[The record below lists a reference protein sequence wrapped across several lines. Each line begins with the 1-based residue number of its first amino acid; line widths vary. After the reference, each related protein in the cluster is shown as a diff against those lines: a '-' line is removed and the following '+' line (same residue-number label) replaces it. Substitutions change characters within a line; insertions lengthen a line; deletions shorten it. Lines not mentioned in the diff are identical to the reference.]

1 MFCDA
6 RQGSA
11 RKPEVIM
18 GWLGLPCLPACVP
31 DSFGKTFA
39 FPFLGNNLT
48 HHLKLEKK
56 KKCDPR
62 PAMRAR
68 SESRNDYELPAW
80 MDDVLWTW
88 TNQRRTLP
96 KLSRVNIEQFLMVA
110 QGKERKPEVVMGSP
124 LLVYLRHIQNAAD
137 TEMQK
142 HESFSTQFCFPS
154 ISRNLGL
161 AASHSSLGEMT
172 SLIERPTTSGKTSV
186 TSAETHGTST

>member
-48 HHLKLEKK
+48 HHLKLERK

-68 SESRNDYELPAW
+68 SESRNDYEAACLNGRCPLD
-80 MDDVLWTW
+80 MD
-88 TNQRRTLP
+88 
-96 KLSRVNIEQFLMVA
+96 
-110 QGKERKPEVVMGSP
+110 KPEENFAK
-124 LLVYLRHIQNAAD
+124 I
-137 TEMQK
+137 K
-142 HESFSTQFCFPS
+142 K
-154 ISRNLGL
+154 
-161 AASHSSLGEMT
+161 GEN
-172 SLIERPTTSGKTSV
+172 
-186 TSAETHGTST
+186 

>member
-1 MFCDA
+1 
-6 RQGSA
+6 
-11 RKPEVIM
+11 
-18 GWLGLPCLPACVP
+18 
-31 DSFGKTFA
+31 
-39 FPFLGNNLT
+39 
-48 HHLKLEKK
+48 
-56 KKCDPR
+56 
-62 PAMRAR
+62 MRAR
-68 SESRNDYELPAW
+68 SESRNDYELPAR
-80 MDDVLWTW
+80 MDNVLWTW

-96 KLSRVNIEQFLMVA
+96 KLRRVNIEQFLMVA

>member
-1 MFCDA
+1 M
-6 RQGSA
+6 
-11 RKPEVIM
+11 
-18 GWLGLPCLPACVP
+18 
-31 DSFGKTFA
+31 
-39 FPFLGNNLT
+39 
-48 HHLKLEKK
+48 
-56 KKCDPR
+56 
-62 PAMRAR
+62 
-68 SESRNDYELPAW
+68 
-80 MDDVLWTW
+80 
-88 TNQRRTLP
+88 P

-186 TSAETHGTST
+186 TSAETHETST